1 MQKVRRKVKREN
13 QRLAE
18 AYSYVTNE
26 PKSAIGSLVGND
38 PNFEADFQM
47 VNHVTTGMS
56 RKIKKKM
63 KKLQRDIPNN
73 PDKVFKEIVKF
84 K

>member
-38 PNFEADFQM
+38 PNFEADF
-47 VNHVTTGMS
+47 
-56 RKIKKKM
+56 
-63 KKLQRDIPNN
+63 
-73 PDKVFKEIVKF
+73 
-84 K
+84 